1 MAKEQKEKTSLI
13 HKILT
18 VVGTII
24 CIVLIPVLIINCTL
38 LFKGYTNQDEVPG
51 IGGYF
56 PLIVLTDS
64 MYPEFSGGDL
74 IISKTIEAE
83 DVKVGDVIAFFDPAS
98 TSGTSVVTHRVMEI
112 TTEDGELAFL
122 TKGDA
127 NNASDRVPVT
137 AEDIIGVYT
146 GIHIPGAGN
155 IAMFMQTTTGLIVC
169 VVLPLLLLIGYDVIR
184 KKLYDRKHKD
194 DKDALMAELEE
205 LRKIKAEQDKKAE

>member
-1 MAKEQKEKTSLI
+1 MANEQKEKASLI

-18 VVGTII
+18 VIGTII
-24 CIVLIPVLIINCTL
+24 CIALIPVLIINCTL
-38 LFKGYTNQDEVPG
+38 LFKGYTNKDEVPG

-74 IISKTIEAE
+74 IISKTVDAE
-83 DVKVGDVIAFFDPAS
+83 DVKVGDVIAFFDPAGN
-98 TSGTSVVTHRVMEI
+98 GTSIVTHRVIEI
-112 TTEDGELAFL
+112 TTEDGKLSFL

-127 NNASDRVPVT
+127 NNVSDSVPAT
-137 AEDIIGVYT
+137 EDDLVGMYT

-184 KKLYDRKHKD
+184 KKLYDRKHQG

-205 LRKIKAEQDKKAE
+205 LRKMKAEQEKKAE